1 MMTIDDAIKKNYD
14 LANKLIFDEKTKEEG
29 QYHLQIVQW
38 LKELKKFKNNQ
49 KKSCLIVTDYD
60 EKDTI

>member
-1 MMTIDDAIKKNYD
+1 MTLDDAIKKNYD

-38 LKELKKFKNNQ
+38 LNELKKLKNTQ
-49 KKSCLIVTDYD
+49 KKSCFIVTDYD
-60 EKDTI
+60 EKDMI